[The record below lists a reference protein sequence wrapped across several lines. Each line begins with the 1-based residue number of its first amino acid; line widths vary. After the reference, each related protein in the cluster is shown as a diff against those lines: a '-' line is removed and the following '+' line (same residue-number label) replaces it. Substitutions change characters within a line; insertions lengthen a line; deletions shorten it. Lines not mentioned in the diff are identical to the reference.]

1 MSTTPPP
8 QDPDD
13 RDRISFEPPKDGVP
27 PAEGPG
33 ALAGPQAQGPR
44 PGGARADGP
53 ERAGAGVDGGPSGAD
68 TTGASG
74 PGAPPPPGPGSAG
87 PSPAGDRY
95 TGPGDRHAG
104 PGDRDTGPPGSGDG
118 PEGPWTQA
126 WVRGRRLERRVD
138 DRVVAGVAG
147 GLGDAF
153 GVDPAI
159 FRLTFVALTF
169 FGGGGL
175 VLYALGWL
183 FMPARD
189 ARDSI
194 GESMLRRAGGPRSAG
209 GIGLIV
215 IAALIVVGSLSDI
228 GGGLVWGVVMV
239 IVGALVF
246 RSDSLGGVPA
256 PSAPG
261 TRPPAGATTAADRT
275 TAVPPTPPPARPTT
289 STDAPPPVDDAPTT
303 DPYTSAAPV
312 ADAWS
317 VGGPTTDQRYST
329 ADVDPSSPP
338 DLPPLIVDD
347 GWRPRPLAP
356 RPAPPPPPSIL
367 GRVTVA
373 ATLIAVGGLAL
384 LDNLTALDV
393 AIASYAAVSLV
404 IIGGGL
410 LVGAFVGR
418 ARGLIPLG
426 AVALVVVL
434 VSAFVPELPVMPSG
448 GTGER
453 IHAPRTTAELEPSY
467 EFGIGELVVDLGDL
481 ELEPGQDTEVDVT
494 LGMGEM
500 IVEVPPDV
508 AVDVNA
514 TMRIGAIE
522 ALGRTSDGPAA
533 STTFTEPGGEG
544 APTIDLDL
552 VNGVGQITV
561 RRAPEAN

>member
-1 MSTTPPP
+1 
-8 QDPDD
+8 
-13 RDRISFEPPKDGVP
+13 
-27 PAEGPG
+27 
-33 ALAGPQAQGPR
+33 
-44 PGGARADGP
+44 
-53 ERAGAGVDGGPSGAD
+53 
-68 TTGASG
+68 
-74 PGAPPPPGPGSAG
+74 
-87 PSPAGDRY
+87 
-95 TGPGDRHAG
+95 
-104 PGDRDTGPPGSGDG
+104 
-118 PEGPWTQA
+118 
-126 WVRGRRLERRVD
+126 VRGRRLDRRVD

-159 FRLTFVALTF
+159 FRLTFVTLTF

-189 ARDSI
+189 TRDSI

-209 GIGLIV
+209 GVALMV

-246 RSDSLGGVPA
+246 RSDSLGGPPA
-256 PSAPG
+256 PSTPG
-261 TRPPAGATTAADRT
+261 TRSPAGATTAGDRT
-275 TAVPPTPPPARPTT
+275 TAPVTPPPARPTT
-289 STDAPPPVDDAPTT
+289 STDAPPPVGDAPLSVDNAPTT
-303 DPYTSAAPV
+303 DLHTAAAPV

-317 VGGPTTDQRYST
+317 VGGPTIDQRYST

-338 DLPPLIVDD
+338 DLPPPIVDD

-373 ATLIAVGGLAL
+373 ATLIAVGALAL

-410 LVGAFVGR
+410 LVGAVVGR

-426 AVALVVVL
+426 AVALVIVW

-453 IHAPRTTAELEPSY
+453 IHAPRTAAELEPSY

-481 ELEPGQDTEVDVT
+481 ELAPGQDTEVDVT

-500 IVEVPPDV
+500 IIEVPPDV
-508 AVDVNA
+508 AVDVDA

-552 VNGVGQITV
+552 VNGIGKITV